1 MSDAEFASAP
11 PARLKTDYLIIGAG
25 AMGMAFADVVFNEQP
40 SAHIT
45 LVDKRARPG
54 GHWNDA
60 YPFVGLHQPA
70 AFYGV
75 SSAKL
80 GTGGS
85 DLSSGPEVVAYY
97 HRAMQRML
105 ASGRVRF
112 LSHSKCGESEGGSAQ
127 VVSVLDDSVC
137 TEVEVN
143 KRVVDASYMTVK
155 VPSTHAPRYE
165 VANEVTL
172 IPPNGLPKVNK
183 AWQRYVIIGAGKTA
197 MDAILYLLDRGVNAD
212 KIRWIV
218 PNDAWLWDRPSVQP
232 GEATAAFV
240 RQISA
245 IIEHRHVDKIFPAL
259 EQLGSI
265 HRIDRD
271 RLPTKWRC
279 ATVDPAEVE
288 ALRTIKDVVRLGRV
302 EAISANEI
310 QLQEGR
316 VDTDEK
322 SLHVDCT
329 ANGLAKLPVRP
340 VFEAGRITL
349 QSLIMCQQV
358 FSAAGIAHIT
368 LANMSDEQ
376 RNAMCRVVPH
386 PELKEHMPVS
396 VTTSFE
402 NMADWNR
409 HFPLWLRRCRLNM
422 MHHDSLWNYTVSAI
436 KAKRLLPKALEVVA
450 KPENLVGH
458 LNAGDIRLHRR

>member
-11 PARLKTDYLIIGAG
+11 PAHLKTNYLIIGAG
-25 AMGMAFADVVFNEQP
+25 AMGMAFADVIFNEQP

-75 SSAKL
+75 SSTKL
-80 GTGGS
+80 GKGGS
-85 DLSSGPEVVAYY
+85 DLASGPEIVAYY
-97 HRAMQRML
+97 HRRMQHML

-112 LSHSKCGESEGGSAQ
+112 LSHSKCEETKDGHVK
-127 VVSVLDDSVC
+127 VVSVLDETVS
-137 TEVEVN
+137 TEVEVGQ
-143 KRVVDASYMTVK
+143 RIVDATYMAVK
-155 VPSTHAPRYE
+155 VPSTHAPRYKVADE
-165 VANEVTL
+165 VAL
-172 IPPNGLPKVNK
+172 IPPNGLAKVNN
-183 AWQRYVIIGAGKTA
+183 AWLRYVIIGAGKTA
-197 MDAILYLLDRGVNAD
+197 MDAALYLLDRGVNAD

-232 GEATAAFV
+232 GKTTAEFM
-240 RQISA
+240 RQVSA
-245 IIEHRHVDKIFPAL
+245 IIEHKHVDKIFPAL

-310 QLQEGR
+310 QLQDGSI
-316 VDTDEK
+316 DTNLQ

-329 ANGLAKLPVRP
+329 ANGLAKMAIRP
-340 VFEAGRITL
+340 VFESGRVTL

-358 FSAAGIAHIT
+358 FSAAVIARIA
-368 LANMSDEQ
+368 LVNMDDER
-376 RNAMCRVVPH
+376 RNTICRVVPH
-386 PELKEHMPVS
+386 PELKEHMPMS
-396 VTTSFE
+396 LTTSFE
-402 NMADWNR
+402 NLLDWNR
-409 HFPLWLRRCRLNM
+409 HFPIWLRRCRLNL
-422 MHHDSLWNYTVSAI
+422 MHHDSLWTYSVNAL
-436 KAKRLLPKALEVVA
+436 KAKPLLSKALEVVA
-450 KPENLVGH
+450 ASKSQSMPE
-458 LNAGDIRLHRR
+458 